1 MGDVYAIYIR
11 RSDKGEDDAEVSDH
25 IQQETCLRRVP
36 DGEPV
41 EYFRDSGGDRRK
53 NSGGTT
59 DRAQYQ
65 RMLSWLRDDRLAAIV
80 SYDDSRLNRNAENA
94 LSLYRECLALG
105 VPIVTGV
112 VPAEAVFSPEGELTY
127 GITAVVAANQRA
139 VSKKNAK
146 ERAERAWSNAE
157 PHGADPFGYRTVKA
171 WDERRRKFSVV
182 RPRRWEVV
190 PDEAAI
196 VRRVFLELATI
207 SSHDI
212 AERLNAEGMWR
223 RGKPWTRD
231 TVKDLMGRDR
241 VYLGYLVRG
250 RDGRAV
256 ERLGT
261 HPPIIDETIYA
272 AYREGI
278 ARRFRSG
285 RRPRKHRAYPLSGR
299 LFHDCGTRLQGH
311 PRVSRG
317 QEWRYYVCR
326 VCRMSVPA
334 QDAER
339 VVLGAITTMR
349 VPATAVERA
358 REVLAERLRLP
369 KTDVLD
375 DGRQRLLRRL
385 AALRSQ
391 HEWGHIDDAEYTK
404 KTRETNTMLATMPSA
419 DRMVSFDQHR
429 DVIETMAANID
440 AASGAQLTEAVA
452 RITDHIVAR
461 GRTVTGD
468 DITWNGAFLPFFEP
482 VVGAPP
488 DGFEPPTQA
497 LGRPRSIH

>member
-171 WDERRRKFSVV
+171 WDERRR
-182 RPRRWEVV
+182 EVQCG
-190 PDEAAI
+190 PTAA
-196 VRRVFLELATI
+196 VGGRA
-207 SSHDI
+207 
-212 AERLNAEGMWR
+212 R
-223 RGKPWTRD
+223 RGGHRSACLP
-231 TVKDLMGRDR
+231 
-241 VYLGYLVRG
+241 
-250 RDGRAV
+250 RA
-256 ERLGT
+256 GD
-261 HPPIIDETIYA
+261 H
-272 AYREGI
+272 
-278 ARRFRSG
+278 
-285 RRPRKHRAYPLSGR
+285 
-299 LFHDCGTRLQGH
+299 
-311 PRVSRG
+311 
-317 QEWRYYVCR
+317 
-326 VCRMSVPA
+326 
-334 QDAER
+334 
-339 VVLGAITTMR
+339 
-349 VPATAVERA
+349 
-358 REVLAERLRLP
+358 
-369 KTDVLD
+369 
-375 DGRQRLLRRL
+375 
-385 AALRSQ
+385 
-391 HEWGHIDDAEYTK
+391 
-404 KTRETNTMLATMPSA
+404 
-419 DRMVSFDQHR
+419 
-429 DVIETMAANID
+429 
-440 AASGAQLTEAVA
+440 QLTRHRRAPQRRRHVEA
-452 RITDHIVAR
+452 
-461 GRTVTGD
+461 
-468 DITWNGAFLPFFEP
+468 W
-482 VVGAPP
+482 
-488 DGFEPPTQA
+488 
-497 LGRPRSIH
+497 